1 MSLLQVED
9 ISHAYRSSKRL
20 WGSGGLTTVLSHV
33 SFEIER
39 GQCLGLLGTSG
50 AGKST
55 LGKVIL
61 GLEQPRQGRIIF
73 QGHDLYNSDSQAT
86 RQLRRDLQVVFQDC
100 YSSVNPRMTAE
111 QIIAEPLNNYG
122 KLTRDERKR
131 RVGELLEAVGLK
143 AEDMRKYPHTFSGGQ
158 LQRINIARA
167 IALKPK
173 LIVLDEAVSSLDTV
187 NQTRILSLL
196 SELKATLGLSYLF
209 ITHDIKAA
217 HVISDSLA
225 VMDKGQIVELC
236 SDKSKLAASAHPAV
250 SELFASVLSEHPRD
264 RVLRREGDSLLS
276 P

>member
-1 MSLLQVED
+1 MSLLQVEE

-20 WGSGGLTTVLSHV
+20 WGAGGLTTVLSHV

-73 QGHDLYNSDSQAT
+73 QGHDLYNADSQAT

-111 QIIAEPLNNYG
+111 QIISEPLNNYE
-122 KLTRDERKR
+122 KLTRDEGKR

-143 AEDMRKYPHTFSGGQ
+143 ADDMRKYPHTFSGGQ

-187 NQTRILSLL
+187 NQARILSLL

-236 SDKSKLAASAHPAV
+236 SDKSQLAASTHPAV
-250 SELFASVLSEHPRD
+250 RELFDSVLPEHPRD
-264 RVLRREGDSLLS
+264 RLLR
-276 P
+276 

>member
-1 MSLLQVED
+1 MSLLQVKD

-20 WGSGGLTTVLSHV
+20 WRSGSLTAVLSKV
-33 SFEIER
+33 SFAIEP

-61 GLEQPRQGRIIF
+61 GMERPRQGRVIF
-73 QGHDLYNSDSQAT
+73 QGHDLYNVDPQTA
-86 RQLRRDLQVVFQDC
+86 RLLRRDLQVVFQDC

-111 QIIAEPLNNYG
+111 QIIAEPLDNYEN
-122 KLTRDERKR
+122 LTRVDRKR

-143 AEDMRKYPHTFSGGQ
+143 AADMQRYPHTFSGGQ

-173 LIVLDEAVSSLDTV
+173 LIVLDEPVSSLDMV
-187 NQTRILSLL
+187 NQTRILTLL

-209 ITHDIKAA
+209 ITHDVKAA

-225 VMDKGQIVELC
+225 VMKEGRIVELC
-236 SDKSKLAASAHPAV
+236 SDKNQLAASTHPAV
-250 SELFASVLSEHPRD
+250 CELYASVLPEHPRD
-264 RVLRREGDSLLS
+264 RLLGREASGPTS